1 MSEAGPDKAGGL
13 AQAMLCA
20 ALEGAL
26 NLALKAAPDAEQVLR
41 AQAPAVF
48 SLESTV
54 PALALTVA
62 LAESARPLQLS
73 PGLSPDATA
82 HVRLGPGAWQKL
94 LERGLEGAVLSGA
107 VAVRGDRHALEAL
120 ATALRE
126 APPDFFAPLA
136 ALFGDATAGA
146 AQAFG
151 REAFTQGR
159 QRFRESATRLRH
171 AARGPKG
178 LFPAPEEAARFFDEV
193 DDFSLAV
200 ERAQARFERL
210 KGPGKA

>member
-1 MSEAGPDKAGGL
+1 MSKVGPDKAGGL

-26 NLALKAAPDAEQVLR
+26 NLALKGAPDAEHALR

-48 SLESTV
+48 SLESAV
-54 PALALTVA
+54 PALALTIA
-62 LAESARPLQLS
+62 LADSVRPLQLS
-73 PGLSPDATA
+73 PGLSPEATA
-82 HVRLGPGAWQKL
+82 EVRLKPGAWQKL

-120 ATALRE
+120 VAALRE
-126 APPDFFAPLA
+126 APPDVFAPLA

-146 AQAFG
+146 AEAFG
-151 REAFTQGR
+151 REAFAHTR
-159 QRFRESATRLRH
+159 QRFRESAARLRQ

-178 LFPAPEEAARFFDEV
+178 LFPGPEEAARFFDEV

-200 ERAQARFERL
+200 DRAQARFERL
-210 KGPGKA
+210 KEQGKA